1 MATTKVTGK
10 RITRKPSKGRTKAT
24 GPDVRP
30 KPAKRLTDRF
40 RFTVPCK
47 DREPTAAELA
57 EHRANTLTKSNGVLI
72 AGQLV
77 FQSDEASDIRAY
89 VHGRG
94 LGTQVYRSLE
104 HPDPDKPVDYWSER
118 YAEREAKENPLAQK
132 LATRFELA
140 LSSIQA
146 VLGDH
151 FEVSPPRGEDY
162 RNSCPADD
170 DVASTATISL
180 ELEGEIDL
188 RGDIA
193 AQARDALR
201 MMAKV
206 CTAAADDLRAA
217 IRGKRLD
224 VRPVAGFAV
233 MKDGK
238 LICGPVDEHT
248 ADYIA
253 SGNGDDRGGEVVA
266 MYE

>member
-1 MATTKVTGK
+1 MATTHSSSR
-10 RITRKPSKGRTKAT
+10 RITRKGNSKRRTKSTA
-24 GPDVRP
+24 PDVRP
-30 KPAKRLTDRF
+30 VPAKRIIEQF
-40 RFTVPCK
+40 RFSVPCK
-47 DREPTAAELA
+47 DRVPTAAELA
-57 EHRANTLTKSNGVLI
+57 EHRANTLTKMNGVLV

-77 FQSDEASDIRAY
+77 FQSDEPGDVRAY

-104 HPDPDKPVDYWSER
+104 RPELEKPVDYWEER
-118 YAEREAKENPLAQK
+118 RAERKAKENPLAHE
-132 LATRFELA
+132 LTTRFELA

-146 VLGDH
+146 VLGEC
-151 FEVSPPRGEDY
+151 FEVSPPSGEDY
-162 RNSCPADD
+162 QNHCPADD
-170 DVASTATISL
+170 DVAATASIRL
-180 ELEGEIDL
+180 EVDGEIDL

-201 MMAKV
+201 MMAKA

-224 VRPVAGFAV
+224 VRPILGFAV
-233 MKDGK
+233 MRDGK
-238 LICGPVDEHT
+238 PICGPVEEHT

-253 SGNGDDRGGEVVA
+253 SGNGGEVVA